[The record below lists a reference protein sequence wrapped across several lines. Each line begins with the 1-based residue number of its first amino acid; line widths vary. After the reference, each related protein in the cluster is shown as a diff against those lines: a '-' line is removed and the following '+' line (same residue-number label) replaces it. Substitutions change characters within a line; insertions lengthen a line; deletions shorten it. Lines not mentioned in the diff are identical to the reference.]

1 MDDTLLARV
10 KKIAA
15 ACRQNTS
22 YNLFSVLGI
31 ETKEVLI
38 CRVLADLLN
47 PRGQHGMGS
56 VYLELFLKEVLHWQA
71 VNSDVVKHAVVT
83 AEYLIDEDRRID
95 LVIETA
101 GQFLPVEVKILAGEQ
116 KAQCLDYYRF
126 SRAKDPRT
134 KVIYLTRFGTMP
146 SAYSLSDGTE
156 RVPEADLICIS
167 FKEHFIDTIRTI
179 TGITRENMTD
189 MTAQEI
195 AGSADSLRAAMQI
208 ADSLNLAKKQV
219 LRSVMEEFVTQ
230 MKPLEQ
236 KYHLEREQ
244 NIGWYGYE
252 AQVDTFYDHA
262 YTTYPGINYIVKD
275 AVMIRTYQL
284 WLRIEVDNR
293 LFAGFCVFDPA
304 ASSKEGLGNQ
314 VDDYDKET
322 RNCVEQILKV
332 TKADQ
337 SAWWA
342 VWRYLPTG
350 SVKESS
356 EVPDF
361 KAMNDAAVALADEEA
376 RKKFV
381 TEAVK
386 RIVNNQLILIL
397 EFEERGCPENRQL
410 LLYCPIYCMLFFDM
424 F

>member
-83 AEYLIDEDRRID
+83 AEYRIDEDRRID

-126 SRAKDPRT
+126 SRAKDPQT
-134 KVIYLTRFGTMP
+134 KVIYLTRFGTLP
-146 SAYSLSDGTE
+146 SIYSMSDGTDQ
-156 RVPEADLICIS
+156 VPEEDIVCIS
-167 FKEHFIDTIRTI
+167 FKKHVINWLEQCRNVSSSEMKPMFTQFLDTVRTI
-179 TGITRENMTD
+179 TGITEENITT

-195 AGSADSLRAAMQI
+195 AGSADFMRAAIQV
-208 ADSLNLAKKQV
+208 ADSLNEAKKNV
-219 LRSVMEEFVTQ
+219 LRSLMEEFVQQ
-230 MKPLEQ
+230 MKPLET

-244 NIGWYGYE
+244 KTDWYGYE
-252 AQVDTFYDHA
+252 KQVDSFYDHA

-304 ASSKEGLGNQ
+304 SSSKEGLGNQ
-314 VDDYDKET
+314 VDDYDQET

-342 VWRYLPTG
+342 IWRYLPTG
-350 SVKESS
+350 SVKESP

-361 KAMNDAAVALADEEA
+361 KAMNDAAVALADA
-376 RKKFV
+376 DVRKKFV

-386 RIVNNQLILIL
+386 RI
-397 EFEERGCPENRQL
+397 EESL
-410 LLYCPIYCMLFFDM
+410 LLLVRH
-424 F
+424 

>member
-83 AEYLIDEDRRID
+83 AEYRIDEDRRID

-126 SRAKDPRT
+126 SRAKDPQT

-167 FKEHFIDTIRTI
+167 FKEHIIHWLEQCRNVSREEMKSLLTQFLDTIRTI

-304 ASSKEGLGNQ
+304 SSSKEGLGNQ
-314 VDDYDKET
+314 VDDYDQET

-350 SVKESS
+350 SVKESP

-361 KAMNDAAVALADEEA
+361 KAMNDAAIQLADEKV

-381 TEAVK
+381 AESVK
-386 RIVNNQLILIL
+386 RI
-397 EFEERGCPENRQL
+397 EESL
-410 LLYCPIYCMLFFDM
+410 LSLVRH
-424 F
+424 